1 MGNNK
6 NQMEHDNWPWPED
19 LDALIAAPGNHTL
32 LFENDSVRVLDT
44 HIEPGDTTPIHTH
57 RWPGV
62 FYVQSWSDF
71 IRRDGDG
78 NIMADS
84 RKIEALATPPTT
96 IWLDALAP
104 HTLENV
110 GDKVIWGISFELK
123 R

>member
-1 MGNNK
+1 
-6 NQMEHDNWPWPED
+6 MEHDNWPWPEE

-32 LFENDSVRVLDT
+32 LFENDLVRVLDT
-44 HIEPGDTTPIHTH
+44 RIEPGDMTPIHTH
-57 RWPGV
+57 CWPGV

-84 RKIEALATPPTT
+84 RKIKALATPPTT
-96 IWLDALAP
+96 LWLDALLP

>member
-1 MGNNK
+1 
-6 NQMEHDNWPWPED
+6 MENSRIILKDGDWPWSEE
-19 LDALIAAPGNHTL
+19 LDALIAAPGNHRL

-44 HIEPGDTTPIHTH
+44 RIEPEETTPVHTH
-57 RWPGV
+57 CWPGV
-62 FYVQSWSDF
+62 FYVRSWSDF

-84 RKIEALATPPTT
+84 RKNEALAEPPTT
-96 IWLDALAP
+96 LWLDALEP